1 MAESLKPWMCFHLM
15 LADVGIFCL
24 PLLLMVSFQTGII
37 DATNTCVDCKTGST
51 LSAKVGQ
58 TWYRREEDVS
68 LLSRFHD
75 SITWLKS

>member
-37 DATNTCVDCKTGST
+37 DATNTSVDCKTGST

-58 TWYRREEDVS
+58 TWSRREGVLTFKIS
-68 LLSRFHD
+68 
-75 SITWLKS
+75 